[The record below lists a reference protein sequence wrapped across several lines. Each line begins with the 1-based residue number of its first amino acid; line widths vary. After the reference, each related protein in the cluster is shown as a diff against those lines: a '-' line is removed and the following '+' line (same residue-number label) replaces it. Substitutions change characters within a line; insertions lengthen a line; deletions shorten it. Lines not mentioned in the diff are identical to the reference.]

1 VRPIGEE
8 RPVDFHINPQ
18 QREMVASVRALAQTE
33 FRQTAGKWMDGTFPW
48 VNMKKLAALGVLGM
62 SVPEEYGGLGLP
74 ILDTALILEEIA
86 KVDYV
91 TAMAVLG
98 EAGVQTRVIAR
109 YAPEAIKDRILPR
122 VVSGDC
128 MLAICMTEPHAGT
141 DVANYRTNARIIRDR
156 VILKGTKTLI
166 SRAPEAGMFVVFTRV
181 DGKPG
186 REGIGCVLLEPDTK
200 GFEVTGT
207 YHTMGGENLHEIQF
221 SDCELPLENL
231 VIKED
236 GFRRLLSAFNTQR
249 CLNPSISLGLAEGA
263 FDEAVNYVR
272 DRTVFG
278 RPIADNQGVRWKLAD
293 MFKDIEAGRG
303 LLYRACLT
311 ANPFPDP
318 FLAATAKIFNNE
330 MSLRVT
336 SEAVQLHGGFGFT
349 DEYPASRLYRG
360 ARYGSIGG
368 GTSETLR
375 DLIGKKIVGDLDV
388 GEGILSLD
396 TY

>member
-1 VRPIGEE
+1 MEFQIGA
-8 RPVDFHINPQ
+8 Q
-18 QREMVASVRALAQTE
+18 QREMIASVRQLAQTE
-33 FRQTAGKWMDGTFPW
+33 FKANAHRWMDGTFPW
-48 VNMKKLAALGVLGM
+48 ENMKKLADLGVLGM

-109 YAPEAIKDRILPR
+109 YAPPSIRERILPR

-128 MLAICMTEPHAGT
+128 ILAVCMTEPHAGT
-141 DVANYRTNARIIRDR
+141 DVANYRTNTRVLDDRI
-156 VILKGTKTLI
+156 VLKGTKTLI
-166 SRAPEAGMFVVFTRV
+166 SRAKEAGMFVIFSRI
-181 DGKPG
+181 DNKPG
-186 REGIGCVLLEPDTK
+186 REGIGCVLLEPGTP

-221 SDCELPLENL
+221 NDCELPLENL

-272 DRTVFG
+272 ERTIFG
-278 RPIADNQGVRWKLAD
+278 KPISDFQGIRWKLAD

-318 FLAATAKIFNNE
+318 FMAAAAKIFCNE

-336 SEAVQLHGGFGFT
+336 TEAVQVHGGFGFT
-349 DEYPASRLYRG
+349 DEFPVSRFYRG

-368 GTSETLR
+368 GASETLR
-375 DLIGKKIVGDLDV
+375 DLIGKKIVGDFDIAD
-388 GEGILSLD
+388 GIMGLG
-396 TY
+396 TF

>member
-1 VRPIGEE
+1 M
-8 RPVDFHINPQ
+8 DFQISAQ
-18 QREMVASVRALAQTE
+18 QREMIASVRDLAQNE
-33 FRQTAGKWMDGTFPW
+33 FKARAMRWMDGTFPW
-48 VNMKKLAALGVLGM
+48 ENMKKLAAIGVLGM

-109 YAPEAIKDRILPR
+109 YAPASIRERILPL

-128 MLAICMTEPHAGT
+128 MLAVCMTEPHAGT
-141 DVANYRTNARIIRDR
+141 DVANYRTNARIVGDR

-166 SRAPEAGMFVVFTRV
+166 SRAREAGMFVVFTRV
-181 DGKPG
+181 DGRSG
-186 REGIGCVLLEPDTK
+186 REGIGCVLLEPDTP
-200 GFEVTGT
+200 GFAVTGT

-221 SDCELPLENL
+221 DDCELPLENL
-231 VIKED
+231 VIRED
-236 GFRRLLSAFNTQR
+236 GFRRLLTAFNTQR
-249 CLNPSISLGLAEGA
+249 CLNPAISLGLAEGA
-263 FDEAVNYVR
+263 FDEAVSYVR
-272 DRTVFG
+272 DRTVFNH
-278 RPIADNQGVRWKLAD
+278 PIADFQGVRWKLAD

-303 LLYRACLT
+303 ILYRACLT

-318 FLAATAKIFNNE
+318 FMAAAAKVFCNE

-349 DEYPASRLYRG
+349 DEYPVSRLYRG

-368 GTSETLR
+368 GAAETLR
-375 DLIGKKIVGDLDV
+375 DLIGKKIVGDLDATD
-388 GEGILSLD
+388 GILGLG
-396 TY
+396 TF

>member
-1 VRPIGEE
+1 M
-8 RPVDFHINPQ
+8 DFQISAQ
-18 QREMVASVRALAQTE
+18 QREMIATVRSLAQTE
-33 FRQTAGKWMDGTFPW
+33 FKAKAMRWMDGTFPW
-48 VNMKKLAALGVLGM
+48 ENMKKLAALGVLGM
-62 SVPEEYGGLGLP
+62 SVPEEYGGLGLA

-98 EAGVQTRVIAR
+98 EAGIQTRVIAR
-109 YAPEAIKDRILPR
+109 YAPASIRERILPA

-128 MLAICMTEPHAGT
+128 ILAVCMTEPNAGT
-141 DVANYRTNARIIRDR
+141 DVANYRTNARVVGDR

-166 SRAPEAGMFVVFTRV
+166 SRAREAGMFVVFTRV

-186 REGIGCVLLEPDTK
+186 REGIGCVLVEPDTK
-200 GFEVTGT
+200 GFSVTAT

-221 SDCELPLENL
+221 DNCEVPLENL
-231 VIKED
+231 VIRED
-236 GFRRLLSAFNTQR
+236 GFRKLLSAFNTQR

-272 DRTVFG
+272 ERTVFNK
-278 RPIADNQGVRWKLAD
+278 PISDFQGIRWKLAD

-318 FLAATAKIFNNE
+318 FMAAAAKIFCNE

-336 SEAVQLHGGFGFT
+336 SEAVQVHGGFGFT
-349 DEYPASRLYRG
+349 DEYPVSRLYRG

-368 GTSETLR
+368 GASETLR
-375 DLIGKKIVGDLDV
+375 DLIGKKIVGDFDV
-388 GEGILSLD
+388 MDGIMGLG
-396 TY
+396 TF

>member
-1 VRPIGEE
+1 M
-8 RPVDFHINPQ
+8 DFQISAQ
-18 QREMVASVRALAQTE
+18 QREMIASVRSLAQTQ
-33 FRQTAGKWMDGTFPW
+33 FKANAMRWMDGTFPW
-48 VNMKKLAALGVLGM
+48 ENMKKLAELGVLGM

-109 YAPEAIKDRILPR
+109 YAPATIRERILPA

-128 MLAICMTEPHAGT
+128 ILAVCMTEPHAGT
-141 DVANYRTNARIIRDR
+141 DVANYRTNARIVGDR

-166 SRAPEAGMFVVFTRV
+166 SRAREAGMFVVFTRV

-200 GFEVTGT
+200 GFAVTGT

-221 SDCELPLENL
+221 DDCELPLENL
-231 VIKED
+231 VIRED
-236 GFRRLLSAFNTQR
+236 GFRKLLTAFNTQR

-272 DRTVFG
+272 ERTVFNK
-278 RPIADNQGVRWKLAD
+278 PIADFQGIRWKLAD

-318 FLAATAKIFNNE
+318 FMAAAAKIFCNE

-336 SEAVQLHGGFGFT
+336 TEAVQVHGGFGFT
-349 DEYPASRLYRG
+349 DEYPVSRFYRG

-368 GTSETLR
+368 GASETLR
-375 DLIGKKIVGDLDV
+375 DLIGKKIVGEFDV
-388 GEGILSLD
+388 VDGIMGLG

>member
-1 VRPIGEE
+1 M
-8 RPVDFHINPQ
+8 DFHISPQ
-18 QREMVASVRALAQTE
+18 QREMIQSVRDLAQRE
-33 FRQTAGKWMDGTFPW
+33 FKPIAMKWMDGTFPW
-48 VNMKKLAALGVLGM
+48 ENMKKLAELGVLGM
-62 SVPEEYGGLGLP
+62 SVPEEYGGMGLS
-74 ILDTALILEEIA
+74 ILETALILEEIA

-109 YAPEAIKDRILPR
+109 YAPDSIRDRILPK

-128 MLAICMTEPHAGT
+128 ILAVCMTEPHAGT
-141 DVANYRTNARIIRDR
+141 DVANYRTNARIVGDR

-166 SRAPEAGMFVVFTRV
+166 SRAKEAGMFVIFTRI

-221 SDCELPLENL
+221 NDCELPIENL
-231 VIKED
+231 VIRDD
-236 GFRRLLSAFNTQR
+236 GFRKLLTAFNTQR

-272 DRTVFG
+272 ERTIFNK
-278 RPIADNQGVRWKLAD
+278 PISDFQGIRWKLAD
-293 MFKDIEAGRG
+293 MYKDIEAGRG
-303 LLYRACLT
+303 LLYRACLS

-336 SEAVQLHGGFGFT
+336 TEAVQVHGGFGFT
-349 DEYPASRLYRG
+349 DEYPVSRFYRG
-360 ARYGSIGG
+360 ARYGTIGG
-368 GTSETLR
+368 GASETLR
-375 DLIGKKIVGDLDV
+375 DLIGKKIVGDFDPV
-388 GEGILSLD
+388 EGILGMG
-396 TY
+396 TF

>member
-1 VRPIGEE
+1 MEFQIA
-8 RPVDFHINPQ
+8 PQ
-18 QREMVASVRALAQTE
+18 QREMIASVRELAQTE
-33 FRQTAGKWMDGTFPW
+33 FKPNAQRWMDGTFPW
-48 VNMKKLAALGVLGM
+48 ENMRKLANLGVLGM

-109 YAPEAIKDRILPR
+109 YAPASIRDRILPR

-128 MLAICMTEPHAGT
+128 ILAVCMTEPHAGT
-141 DVANYRTNARIIRDR
+141 DVANYRTNTRVLNDRI
-156 VILKGTKTLI
+156 VMKGTKTLI
-166 SRAPEAGMFVVFTRV
+166 SRAREAGMFVVFSRI

-221 SDCELPLENL
+221 NDCELPLENL

-272 DRTVFG
+272 ERTIFG
-278 RPIADNQGVRWKLAD
+278 KPIADFQGIRWKLAD
-293 MFKDIEAGRG
+293 MFKDIEAARG

-318 FLAATAKIFNNE
+318 FMAAAAKIFCNE

-336 SEAVQLHGGFGFT
+336 TEAVQVHGGFGFT
-349 DEYPASRLYRG
+349 DEYPVSRFYRG

-368 GTSETLR
+368 GASETLR
-375 DLIGKKIVGDLDV
+375 DLIGKKIVGDFDV
-388 GEGILSLD
+388 ADGIMGLG
-396 TY
+396 TF

>member
-1 VRPIGEE
+1 MEFQIGA
-8 RPVDFHINPQ
+8 Q
-18 QREMVASVRALAQTE
+18 QREMIASVRELAQSE
-33 FRQTAGKWMDGTFPW
+33 FKLNAHRWMDGTFPW
-48 VNMKKLAALGVLGM
+48 ENMKKLANLGVLGM

-109 YAPEAIKDRILPR
+109 YAPPSIRERILPR

-128 MLAICMTEPHAGT
+128 ILAVCMTEPHAGT
-141 DVANYRTNARIIRDR
+141 DVANYRTNTRVLSDR
-156 VILKGTKTLI
+156 VVLKGTKTLI
-166 SRAPEAGMFVVFTRV
+166 SRAREAGMFVVFSRI

-221 SDCELPLENL
+221 NDCELPLENL

-263 FDEAVNYVR
+263 FEEARNYVR

-278 RPIADNQGVRWKLAD
+278 KAIGDYQGVRWKLAE
-293 MFKDIEAGRG
+293 MYKDIEAGRG

-318 FLAATAKIFNNE
+318 FMAAAAKIFCNE

-336 SEAVQLHGGFGFT
+336 SEAVQVHGGFGFT
-349 DEYPASRLYRG
+349 DEFPVSRLYRG

-375 DLIGKKIVGDLDV
+375 DLIGKKIVGDVDV

>member
-1 VRPIGEE
+1 MNFQI
-8 RPVDFHINPQ
+8 DSQ
-18 QREMVASVRALAQTE
+18 QREMVAAVRALAQGT
-33 FRQTAGKWMDGTFPW
+33 FKANAMRWMDGTFPW
-48 VNMKKLAALGVLGM
+48 ENMKKLAELGVLGM

-109 YAPEAIKDRILPR
+109 YAPASIRERILPR

-128 MLAICMTEPHAGT
+128 ILAVCMTEPHAGT
-141 DVANYRTNARIIRDR
+141 DVANFRTNARIIGDR

-166 SRAPEAGMFVVFTRV
+166 SRAREAGMFVIFTRV
-181 DGKPG
+181 DDKPG

-221 SDCELPLENL
+221 NDCELPLENL
-231 VIKED
+231 VIRED
-236 GFRRLLSAFNTQR
+236 GFRKLLTAFNTQR
-249 CLNPSISLGLAEGA
+249 CLNPAISLGLAEGA

-272 DRTVFG
+272 ERTVFNK
-278 RPIADNQGVRWKLAD
+278 PIADFQGIRWKLAD

-318 FLAATAKIFNNE
+318 FMAAAAKVFCNE

-336 SEAVQLHGGFGFT
+336 SDAVQVHGGFGFT
-349 DEYPASRLYRG
+349 DEYPVSRLYRG
-360 ARYGSIGG
+360 ARYGSLGG
-368 GTSETLR
+368 GATETLR
-375 DLIGKKIVGDLDV
+375 DLIGKKIVASFDAAD
-388 GEGILSLD
+388 GIMGMG
-396 TY
+396 TF

>member
-1 VRPIGEE
+1 MEFQIA
-8 RPVDFHINPQ
+8 PQ
-18 QREMVASVRALAQTE
+18 QREMIASVRDLAQTE
-33 FRQTAGKWMDGTFPW
+33 FKPNAQRWMDGTFPW
-48 VNMKKLAALGVLGM
+48 ENMRKLANLGVLGM

-98 EAGVQTRVIAR
+98 EAGVQTRVIAH
-109 YAPEAIKDRILPR
+109 YAPPSIRERILPR

-128 MLAICMTEPHAGT
+128 ILAVCMTEPHAGT
-141 DVANYRTNARIIRDR
+141 DVANYRTNTRVLSDRI
-156 VILKGTKTLI
+156 VLKGTKTLI
-166 SRAPEAGMFVVFTRV
+166 SRAREAGMFVVFSRI

-221 SDCELPLENL
+221 NDCELPLENL

-272 DRTVFG
+272 ERTIFG
-278 RPIADNQGVRWKLAD
+278 KPIADFQGIRWKLAD
-293 MFKDIEAGRG
+293 MFKDIEAARG

-318 FLAATAKIFNNE
+318 FMAAAAKIFCNE

-336 SEAVQLHGGFGFT
+336 TEAVQVHGGFGFT
-349 DEYPASRLYRG
+349 DEFPVSRFYRG

-368 GTSETLR
+368 GASETLR
-375 DLIGKKIVGDLDV
+375 DLIGKKIVGDFDAAD
-388 GEGILSLD
+388 GIMGLG
-396 TY
+396 TF